1 MFERE
6 GYGVLSAADGRAGPL
21 QGDPNLVLLD
31 IRLPY
36 LSGWEVAE
44 AMAERGCA
52 AAVVVM
58 AAAREAPEWAT
69 AIAADACL
77 AKPFARVQ
85 LLDLVRRIVPR
96 P

>member
-1 MFERE
+1 MLERE
-6 GYGVLSAADGRAGPL
+6 GYGALSAADGRAGPL
-21 QGDPNLVLLD
+21 QCDPDLVLLD

-69 AIAADACL
+69 AIAADA
-77 AKPFARVQ
+77 KPFARVQ
-85 LLDLVRRIVPR
+85 LLDLVRRFLPR